1 MDDAINSGAS
11 VAPETGVLPDV
22 PVEDSSQSSVADEK
36 AKTSFD
42 YRAIISSPAFVPAL
56 AVLIGFVAVFWHML
70 FGLPNLWLGDD
81 GYYSHGF
88 LVPIITGYVIYRWWP
103 KLKLIQAK
111 PAYLLVVPLLAV
123 LWVAKASTVNEVES
137 LTSICMVATLIL
149 SVGFIAGWRLM
160 FATCLPLMYLAFA
173 LPIWNMAITVYT
185 NPLQVYSTKVAYKML
200 ELAQFHPIRGGEGG
214 NVIYLENFT
223 LDVGVP
229 CSGLKL
235 VLALAAFT
243 AFFMFIG
250 NLKWW
255 SNVIMAV
262 LVLPL
267 ALFINGLRIM
277 MIGVVGDNYGSE
289 AGHKFHDYSGYIAL
303 IVCFF
308 ILFRIARL
316 LGWKD

>member
-1 MDDAINSGAS
+1 MDDSITTEIHQPGAIMDAP
-11 VAPETGVLPDV
+11 VAE
-22 PVEDSSQSSVADEK
+22 EAK
-36 AKTSFD
+36 AGPAAQAPRRMNLDWK
-42 YRAIISSPAFVPAL
+42 AIVDSPAFIPGLAL
-56 AVLIGFVAVFWHML
+56 TIGFVAVFWYMIAN
-70 FGLPNLWLGDD
+70 LPTIWMGDD

-88 LVPIITGYVIYRWWP
+88 LVPLISGYVIYRWWP
-103 KLKLIQAK
+103 RIKDIPVK
-111 PAYLLVVPLLAV
+111 PAYLAVVPLLFI
-123 LWVAKASTVNEVES
+123 LWVARASTVNQIDS
-137 LTSICMVATLIL
+137 LTSACMIAALVCGTA
-149 SVGFIAGWRLM
+149 FIAGWRWMLAL
-160 FATCLPLMYLAFA
+160 FLPTAYLAFA
-173 LPIWNMAITVYT
+173 LPLWNMAITVYT

-200 ELAQFHPIRGGEGG
+200 ELTGFAPIRGGDGG
-214 NVIYLENFT
+214 NIIYLQGFT

-243 AFFMFIG
+243 VFFMFIG
-250 NLKWW
+250 NLRWW
-255 SNVIMAV
+255 SNVILGL

-267 ALFINGLRIM
+267 ALFINGLRIA
-277 MIGVVGDNYGSE
+277 MIGVVGVNYGNE